1 MEVNLYTILKRS
13 VSSWISFAVIMLLG
27 AGSANAQN
35 LVTNGSFE
43 SSNTGVVSGTDVKG
57 WDIEVATGIT
67 PPPVFEIVSDTV
79 EQGNRALKVTVH
91 GLGTN
96 QWDIQIVADSIPVTQ
111 GATYNYSIWAKC
123 QKPGAVVNFT
133 MGNYAFTEY
142 KALRPANL
150 TTQWQK
156 YTMQF
161 TVSDNQTY
169 IRGPIHFYSAAD
181 TGNAIYIDNLQ
192 IADVNAGKKPVIV
205 EAESGTLGSHF
216 KVLQDGN
223 VTYISTDTNWTS
235 LTSPGDTSRIATYQV
250 TFQDSGFYNLFARL
264 RVGPNTYDDDSFF
277 YAHGFGAKNDTASAD
292 WIFVNGLAG
301 AGFSDSSAIVDG
313 PGSLGSQVW
322 KWVNVTKNTYQ
333 GAPGDSFYVS
343 IDSLTRTFQIGS
355 REDGLDFDKFAFGKS
370 NLYFTVG
377 DLDKGL
383 PGTPTK
389 PGTGGGTVWTGPA
402 LATGQPKFLGSAYL
416 PNQEPDFLN
425 YWNQVTPEN
434 AGKWGSVAVTADSSQ
449 WNWAGLDATYNLA
462 IRNHLVFKDHNLV
475 WGAQQPAW
483 ITGSG
488 LDSAHQASAVEQWIR
503 MVGNRYPRM
512 NMIDVVNEP
521 LAGHNPA
528 PYAPALGGAGST
540 GWDWVIW
547 AFQKARQYMP
557 NAKLLLNDY
566 GIINSNSATTSY
578 LQLINLLKD
587 RGLIDGIGVQGHRFE
602 LESAD
607 TNVVKSNLDRLAATG
622 LPIYI
627 SEFDLGNLN
636 NSGTPDDN
644 QQLQLYQKIFP
655 ILWQHPGVKG
665 ITIWGYVEGLVWQS
679 TTYLVRA
686 DGTARPALLWLA
698 NYIQTNPVGV
708 KESFSSLPSNYQ
720 LEQNFPNPFNP
731 TTSIRYAIPRTSK
744 VTLQV
749 FDVLGRQVQTLVNTV
764 QAPGQYTATF
774 NAQNFASGVYFYQL
788 TAGTF
793 TDIKKLMLVK

>member
-1 MEVNLYTILKRS
+1 MHNLLRLFAGRWLA
-13 VSSWISFAVIMLLG
+13 VSAALLIG
-27 AGSANAQN
+27 ATGVSNAQ

-43 SSNTGVVSGTDVKG
+43 SSNTGVVSGTDIKG

-123 QKPGAVVNFT
+123 EKPGAVVNLT
-133 MGNYAFTEY
+133 MGNYAFSEY
-142 KALRPANL
+142 KALRPQNL

-161 TVSDNQTY
+161 TVSDNQTF

-192 IADVNAGKKPVIV
+192 IVDVNAGNKPVIV

-223 VTYISTDTNWTS
+223 VTYISTDTNWVS
-235 LTSPGDTSRIATYQV
+235 LTSPGDASRVATYQV
-250 TFQDSGFYNLFARL
+250 AFQDSGFYNLFVRL
-264 RVGPNTYDDDSFF
+264 RVGPNGFDDDSFF
-277 YAHGFGAKNDTASAD
+277 YGKGFGVKNDTASAD
-292 WIFVNGLAG
+292 WVFINGLAA
-301 AGFSDSSAIVDG
+301 AGFSDSSAVVDG
-313 PGSLGSQVW
+313 PGSLGTQVW
-322 KWVNVTKNTYQ
+322 KWVNLTKNSYQ

-343 IDSLTRTFQIGS
+343 LNNLTQTFQIGS
-355 REDGLDFDKFAFGKS
+355 REDGLDIDKLAFGRT
-370 NLYFTVG
+370 NLLFTVRN
-377 DLDKGL
+377 LDSVQNGSGAQPSIDTTLVWKG
-383 PGTPTK
+383 PAF
-389 PGTGGGTVWTGPA
+389 GTGQA
-402 LATGQPKFLGSAYL
+402 KFIGCSYGNTD
-416 PNQEPDFLN
+416 PNFIK

-434 AGKWGSVAVTADSSQ
+434 AGKFGSVAVSADSSQ
-449 WNWAGLDATYNLA
+449 WNWSGLDAAYNYA
-462 IRNHLVFKDHNLV
+462 INNHLIFKDHNLV
-475 WGAQQPAW
+475 WGQQQPTW
-483 ITGSG
+483 LTSSG
-488 LDSAHQASAVEQWIR
+488 LDSAHQANAVEQWIR
-503 MVGNRYPRM
+503 MVGRRYPKTDM
-512 NMIDVVNEP
+512 VDVVNEP
-521 LAGHNPA
+521 LVGHNPA
-528 PYAPALGGAGST
+528 PYAAALGGAGST

-557 NAKLLLNDY
+557 SAKLLLNDY
-566 GIINSNSATTSY
+566 GIINNNSATTSY

-644 QQLQLYQKIFP
+644 QQLQLYQKVFP
-655 ILWQHPGVKG
+655 ILWKHPGVKG
-665 ITIWGYVEGLVWQS
+665 ITFWGYLEGLTWQ
-679 TTYLVRA
+679 TTCFLVHS
-686 DGTARPALLWLA
+686 DGTARPALFWLGQ
-698 NYIQTNPVGV
+698 YVKDNPTGV
-708 KESFSSLPSNYQ
+708 EMTASGLPSTYQ
-720 LEQNFPNPFNP
+720 LDQNFPNPFNP
-731 TTSIRYAIPRTSK
+731 ATSIRYSIPTTSQ
-744 VTLQV
+744 VTLKV
-749 FDVLGRQVQTLVNTV
+749 FDILGRQVQTLVNTT
-764 QAPGQYTATF
+764 QRPGQYTVTF
-774 NAQNFASGVYFYQL
+774 NAQNLASGVYFYQL
-788 TAGTF
+788 NAGGTID
-793 TDIKKLMLVK
+793 TKKLMLLK